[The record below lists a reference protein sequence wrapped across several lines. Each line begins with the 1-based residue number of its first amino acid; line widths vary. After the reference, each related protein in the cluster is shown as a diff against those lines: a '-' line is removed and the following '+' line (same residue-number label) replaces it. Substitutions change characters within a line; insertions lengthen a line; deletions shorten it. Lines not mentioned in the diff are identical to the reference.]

1 MTQFQGLT
9 VLTGR
14 ILLALMFVI
23 SGFNKINAY
32 AGTQQYMEAFG
43 VPGTLLPLVI
53 LLEFV
58 GGLMIAAGFFTRVTA
73 LALAGFTL
81 LSAVLFHANFGDQVQ
96 TIFFM
101 KNLSIAGGFLMLA
114 AFGPGALSID
124 ARGTSGEV
132 SGSGAH
138 A

>member
-1 MTQFQGLT
+1 MTQFQAP
-9 VLTGR
+9 VALTGR

-23 SGFNKINAY
+23 SGFTKIGAF

-53 LLEFV
+53 ILELV
-58 GGLMIAAGFFTRVTA
+58 GGLMIAAGFFTRITA

-81 LSAVLFHANFGDQVQ
+81 LSAVLFHANFGDQMQ
-96 TIFFM
+96 MILFL
-101 KNLSIAGGFLMLA
+101 KNISIVGGFLLLT

-124 ARGTSGEV
+124 ARWTRGEISGR
-132 SGSGAH
+132 GAH